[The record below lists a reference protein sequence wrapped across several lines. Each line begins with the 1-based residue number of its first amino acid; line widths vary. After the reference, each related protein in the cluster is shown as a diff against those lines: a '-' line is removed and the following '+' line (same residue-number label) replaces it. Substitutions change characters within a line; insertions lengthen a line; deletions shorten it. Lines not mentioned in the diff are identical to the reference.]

1 MDPNNLYA
9 AVDLGSVSFHL
20 VIMAKKKNRLV
31 WVDCKKEIVRLAS
44 GVDRESGQLLPEVE
58 RRALKCLG
66 HFQRALGQIPTD
78 HIRAVGTSS
87 FRTLNDQ
94 GRFLQLAEET
104 LGQPIQ
110 VLSGDDE
117 AKYIYR
123 GVSYDLPDDI
133 RFVIDIGGGS
143 TELIVGQGKELVQT
157 SSLDLGCVTL
167 THQFFADGKIS
178 PEQFQLCEQFVQT
191 ALQPVKQQFA
201 DVRWESELGTSGSI
215 KAISWALQNLNF
227 SDGEITREALEELR
241 AGLLQCHDVND
252 LSRYL
257 HINRR
262 RASLFCA
269 GFIILQ
275 QTFRELGLSYIRI
288 SQGAIREGL
297 IDELIGTDT
306 AA

>member
-1 MDPNNLYA
+1 MDPNKLYA
-9 AVDLGSVSFHL
+9 AIDLGSVSFHL

-44 GVDRESGQLLPEVE
+44 GVDRKSGQLLPEVE
-58 RRALKCLG
+58 KRALKCLSNF
-66 HFQRALGQIPTD
+66 HRALAQVPAE

-87 FRTLNDQ
+87 FRTLNDN
-94 GRFLQLAEET
+94 GRFLQLAEAT

-143 TELIVGQGKELVQT
+143 TELIVGQGKDLIQ
-157 SSLDLGCVTL
+157 SRSLELGCVTL
-167 THQFFADGKIS
+167 THQFFPDGHIS
-178 PEQFQLCEQFVQT
+178 QERFNACEQFVRS
-191 ALQPVKQQFA
+191 ALQPVKKQFEN
-201 DVRWESELGTSGSI
+201 VHWESELGTSGSI
-215 KAISWALQNLNF
+215 KAISWALQNLEF

-241 AGLLQCHDVND
+241 AGILSCKDVYE
-252 LSRYL
+252 LSSYL

-275 QTFRELGLSYIRI
+275 QTFRELGLGYIRI

-297 IDELIGTDT
+297 IDELIDTET